1 MSEVL
6 FQVEGMHC
14 DGCARTLQILL
25 EREPG
30 VKRAS
35 VSFDQACAR
44 VVYDPAMVGKP
55 ELVAALERP
64 GYRVLGGAD

>member
-1 MSEVL
+1 MSEVF
-6 FQVEGMHC
+6 FQIEGMHC
-14 DGCARTLQILL
+14 DSCARTLQILL

-44 VVYDPAMVGKP
+44 VVYDPAMIEWS

-64 GYRVLGGAD
+64 GYRVIGSAD